1 MDVTMARD
9 EASQGAE
16 PLWVFGYGSLIWRP
30 GFPFASRQA
39 ALLRGAHRRLC
50 IYSHRHRGTRER
62 PGLVLGLVA
71 GGSCRGMGFEV
82 PARDWSEVY
91 AYLLDR
97 EMDSGVYRAVWRP
110 VRLADGRM
118 VRALAFVVDTSHP
131 QYAGN
136 LEQAEQ
142 LRLVRDG
149 HGESGPNPEYVV
161 ETARHLMALGMADR
175 YLDALAAE
183 LGGLG
188 LRVPETA

>member
-1 MDVTMARD
+1 MARD
-9 EASQGAE
+9 EPSQGAE
-16 PLWVFGYGSLIWRP
+16 PRWVFGYGSLIWRP
-30 GFPFASRQA
+30 GFAFASTQP

-82 PARDWSEVY
+82 PAGDWPAVH
-91 AYLLDR
+91 AYLVDR
-97 EMDSGVYRAVWRP
+97 EMDSGVYREVWRP

-118 VRALAFVVDTSHP
+118 VQALAFVVDTTHP

-142 LRLVRDG
+142 VRLVREG
-149 HGESGPNPEYVV
+149 HGDAGPNPEYVV
-161 ETARHLMALGMADR
+161 ETARHLLALGMADR
-175 YLDALAAE
+175 YLDALVAE
-183 LGGLG
+183 LPGTGLT
-188 LRVPETA
+188 VPETA